1 MSQPE
6 TRAGFV
12 AIIGLPNVGKST
24 LLNRF
29 LGSKLSIVSPA
40 AQTTRE
46 RVVGIDTRAG
56 AQIVFMDTPGL
67 VDPAYLLHHSMLG
80 IIEQT
85 IRDADV
91 IVLLLDGTRAPP
103 NIPLPT
109 MSVLESLGDRLI
121 VAINKGDRSS
131 QDKLKALQHWADQRF
146 STTPAVISA
155 ETGEGVEELR
165 GTIAASLPESPFLY
179 PSDDISTQT
188 VRFFVAELIRETIFE
203 QFKEEIPY
211 SAAVRVEEFRESD
224 DPLYIGATVFVER
237 QSQKGIVIGRGGG
250 AIRDLGSA
258 SRVKIEAFVDRRVY
272 LKLRVKVLPK
282 WRKDPL
288 ELGRLGFPVPPEG
301 LTSNA

>member
-1 MSQPE
+1 MSQHK

-12 AIIGLPNVGKST
+12 AIIGLPNAGKST

-29 LGSKLSIVSPA
+29 LGSKLSIVTAA
-40 AQTTRE
+40 AQTTRQ
-46 RVVGIDTRAG
+46 RVVGIDTRNG
-56 AQIVFMDTPGL
+56 AQIIFMDTPGL

-85 IRDADV
+85 IKDADLV
-91 IVLLLDGTRAPP
+91 LLLLDGSRSPP
-103 NIPLPT
+103 RIPEAT
-109 MSVLESLGDRLI
+109 MSALASLGRLI
-121 VAINKGDRSS
+121 IAINKSDQSS
-131 QDKLKALQHWADQRF
+131 ADKLTALHLWANDHF
-146 STTPAVISA
+146 GLNPAVISA
-155 ETGEGVEELR
+155 ENGDGVQELR

-179 PSDDISTQT
+179 PDDDISSQT

-203 QFKEEIPY
+203 RFEEEVPY

-224 DPLYIGATVFVER
+224 DPLYIRATVFVER

-258 SRVKIEAFVDRRVY
+258 SRAKIESFIGRRVY
-272 LKLRVKVLPK
+272 LELWVKVLPK

-288 ELGRLGFPVPPEG
+288 ELSRLGFPVPPDA
-301 LTSNA
+301 LASNA